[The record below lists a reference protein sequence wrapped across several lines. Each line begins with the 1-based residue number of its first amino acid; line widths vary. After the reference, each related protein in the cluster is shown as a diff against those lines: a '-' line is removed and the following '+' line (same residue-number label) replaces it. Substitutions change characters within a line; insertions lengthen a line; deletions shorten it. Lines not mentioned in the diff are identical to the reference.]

1 MWHKQSYSIPYLPYK
16 AFSGISHLPGA
27 ILLETQ
33 LPDTENRYSYLA
45 CEPQAVFEAD
55 IIDTS
60 FWTFNRFLE
69 TYLPTHFIAGY
80 IGYEACQWIEKL
92 PPPGEKDINHPQI
105 YLAAYPYFWQYD
117 HLQKKWWLWS
127 KESSNK
133 IKPPPP
139 LSMSSIMVKGKY
151 LGANQTKKQYIKN
164 VKAILSYIKAGD
176 VYQVNYTQRFY
187 FEYPSNPY
195 ILYLQLRTVQPVNYA
210 AFINT
215 GRGVVISASPELFL
229 RIKGNKI
236 LTKPMKGTRPRGK
249 TLSLDRKLEQEL
261 MTSSKERA
269 ENVMIV
275 DLMRHDLGKFCV
287 PGSIKTWPLF
297 KVETYQT
304 IHQMVSH
311 VTGIIKPGV
320 TLSQI
325 LQSTFPPGSVTGAP
339 KKRAMEIIYN
349 LEFQSRGVYTGIIG
363 YAWQREMVFNVAIR
377 TLEMV
382 EQKVVMGSG
391 GGIVVDYEPEA
402 EDAES
407 LLKTKATMEALR
419 IL

>member
-1 MWHKQSYSIPYLPYK
+1 M
-16 AFSGISHLPGA
+16 
-27 ILLETQ
+27 
-33 LPDTENRYSYLA
+33 
-45 CEPQAVFEAD
+45 
-55 IIDTS
+55 
-60 FWTFNRFLE
+60 
-69 TYLPTHFIAGY
+69 
-80 IGYEACQWIEKL
+80 
-92 PPPGEKDINHPQI
+92 
-105 YLAAYPYFWQYD
+105 
-117 HLQKKWWLWS
+117 
-127 KESSNK
+127 
-133 IKPPPP
+133 
-139 LSMSSIMVKGKY
+139 
-151 LGANQTKKQYIKN
+151 
-164 VKAILSYIKAGD
+164 
-176 VYQVNYTQRFY
+176 
-187 FEYPSNPY
+187 
-195 ILYLQLRTVQPVNYA
+195 
-210 AFINT
+210 
-215 GRGVVISASPELFL
+215 VISASPELFL
-229 RIKGNKI
+229 RIEANKI

-249 TLSLDRKLEQEL
+249 TLSLDRKLKQEL
-261 MTSSKERA
+261 MTNSKERA

-363 YAWQREMVFNVAIR
+363 YAWQKEMAFNVAIR
-377 TLEMV
+377 TLELV
-382 EQKVVMGSG
+382 GQKVVMGAG
-391 GGIVVDYEPEA
+391 GGIVVDSEPEA
-402 EDAES
+402 EYAES